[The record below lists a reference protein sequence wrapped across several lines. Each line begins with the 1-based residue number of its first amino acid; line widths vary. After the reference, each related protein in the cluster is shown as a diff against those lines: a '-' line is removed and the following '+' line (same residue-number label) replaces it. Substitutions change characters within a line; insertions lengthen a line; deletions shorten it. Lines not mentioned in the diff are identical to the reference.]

1 MKRFVKRLKDK
12 FYEIFDGV
20 SVGVNGIFLVLIFVI
35 TFTSTVLQKGPLY
48 YIKKAN
54 IIDHDIVHVEWKDDK
69 EPESFYVR
77 TKSDKNVNS
86 YRIDGEIYF
95 IETELK
101 LKDSEKIRFSNPTAW
116 IDENGILHTIFPLY
130 KHSGEEC
137 KGSTIE
143 ELQSKLSELE
153 RAGLVYDIIYKEDFL
168 LDCQKYFEG
177 NFLNRLWVCAKNFF
191 LFYLREEEG
200 IAILFGAMVGTF
212 FIEVFCKSIVCFVV
226 RRKKE
231 D

>member
-1 MKRFVKRLKDK
+1 MKEFIERLKDK
-12 FYEIFDGV
+12 FFEIFDGI
-20 SVGVNGIFLVLIFVI
+20 SIGIYGIFLVLVFVI
-35 TFTSTVLQKGPLY
+35 VAFVFTVLQKDPLY

-54 IIDHDIVHVEWKDDK
+54 IIGHDIVHVEWKDK
-69 EPESFYVR
+69 GTESFYVR

-116 IDENGILHTIFPLY
+116 TDENGMLHTIFPLY

-143 ELQSKLSELE
+143 ELQSKFSELE
-153 RAGLVYDIIYKEDFL
+153 RAGLAYDIIYKEDFL

-200 IAILFGAMVGTF
+200 IAIIFGAMVGTF
-212 FIEVFCKSIVCFVV
+212 FIEVFCKSIVCIVV